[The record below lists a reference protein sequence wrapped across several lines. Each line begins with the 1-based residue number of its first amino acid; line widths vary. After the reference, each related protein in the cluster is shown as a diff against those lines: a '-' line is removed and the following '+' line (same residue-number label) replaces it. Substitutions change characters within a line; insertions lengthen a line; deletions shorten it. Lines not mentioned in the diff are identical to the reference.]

1 MITLKSDETLSI
13 DRIMSLIGKINGIIY
28 ARVSTADQA
37 NKGYSIESQ
46 IDRCVERAKK
56 KFGYKESE
64 LITLIEPGG
73 MGDDPNRP
81 ALNNVLYLLEKGLG
95 KKLFILH
102 PDRLTRDN
110 TLQGVI
116 SRKIWGMGVD
126 IEFIEFEVNPN
137 DPESML
143 MYNIQGSIAQYTKA
157 KIHANSKRGRIAKAK
172 KGQFP
177 GFKRLYGYKFN
188 TETDLP
194 EYNDEEKEVLL
205 EIVDLFLNKD
215 MSTNEIAKYL
225 SKKGVPAPNG
235 KTWYQSTI
243 SRMIQNED
251 YTGDFYYGKSK
262 VVQLN
267 GKKKQIPTP
276 KEEWI
281 LIKIPPLW
289 DHVTREK
296 IIEKLKENFKGRSR
310 KSRDYLLKNKARCG
324 RCGGSCGSG
333 ITSKTKAGVYKYYSC
348 RNKNM
353 KGYINGEAVHKC
365 VGKNWRVDI
374 VDEVF
379 WKWFKKQLA
388 EPEEFIKNFVSE
400 SLEESNLN
408 DHIKKI
414 NKYKKQLE
422 DVDKEISNYVI
433 LFGKGKINEDMFD
446 NLTNPLEEQKNF
458 INNELEILEALVQ
471 SKNDQIDEQK
481 KFAEYLKSFSE
492 MLTEDCSME
501 EKRKFLDFFIER
513 VTLYDDDHLEIIWR
527 GKGVESVNIF
537 DKAEN
542 NSGNR
547 HKKEIHRQTYGG
559 QTARIHS
566 HSCWLLQGNGS
577 FSIIKP
583 GAAIQISNQYQLS

>member
-13 DRIMSLIGKINGIIY
+13 DRIMGLIGKINGIIY
-28 ARVSTADQA
+28 ARVSTTDQA

-46 IDRCVERAKK
+46 IERCVERAEK

-64 LITLIEPGG
+64 LVTLIEPGG

-116 SRKIWGMGVD
+116 SRKVWGMGVD

-194 EYNDEEKEVLL
+194 EYNEEEKEVLL
-205 EIVDLFLNKD
+205 EIIDLFLNKD

-267 GKKKQIPTP
+267 GKKKQVPTA

-289 DHVTREK
+289 DHSTREK
-296 IIEKLKENFKGRSR
+296 IKEKLKENFKGRSR

-374 VDEVF
+374 VDEFF
-379 WKWFKKQLA
+379 WKWFKKQIA
-388 EPEEFIKNFVSE
+388 EPEEFIENFISD
-400 SLEESNLN
+400 SLEDSKLN
-408 DHIKKI
+408 DHINKI
-414 NKYKKQLE
+414 NKYKKQLDE
-422 DVDKEISNYVI
+422 VEKEISNYVI

-458 INNELEILEALVQ
+458 INNELEVLEALIQ
-471 SKNDQIDEQK
+471 SKNNQVDEQK
-481 KFAEYLKSFSE
+481 KFLEYLKSFSE

-513 VTLYDDDHLEIIWR
+513 VTLYDDDHLEIVWR
-527 GKGVESVNIF
+527 GKGIESVDILET
-537 DKAEN
+537 AEN
-542 NSGNR
+542 NTESR
-547 HKKEIHRQTYGG
+547 HKKEIHSQTYGR
-559 QTARIHS
+559 QTT
-566 HSCWLLQGNGS
+566 
-577 FSIIKP
+577 
-583 GAAIQISNQYQLS
+583 